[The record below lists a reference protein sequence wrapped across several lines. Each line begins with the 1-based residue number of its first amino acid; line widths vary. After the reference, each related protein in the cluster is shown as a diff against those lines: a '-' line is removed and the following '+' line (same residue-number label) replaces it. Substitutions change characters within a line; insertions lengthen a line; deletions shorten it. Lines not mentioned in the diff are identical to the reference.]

1 MVGAGGAL
9 VGVPFPSLGTAFV
22 AVGLVLV
29 VASVAMFRPSDPV
42 SLASRTSCVLGR
54 DVACAWVG
62 FRAHGCAARC
72 VLVRSFGVEGE
83 AHSEARKRRRSRTP
97 LSSSPPPLPLPQPL
111 SPSLGRSVC
120 LSPAPRAGGG
130 GAPPGDPL
138 RVRKE
143 GGGKGGG
150 KGRGKGGT
158 REKDGTW
165 TDEEGRSP
173 NRWVA
178 KGGDAMRPGGG
189 TPCHNRRG
197 ECSPNGPVPSRN
209 SSSGLGV
216 TGAPGPGT
224 QGERFP
230 SHARRGERPSRHRIF
245 AGGVCPFGP
254 PVQHEARPRNPEVHN
269 KRPRL
274 RENHGCDPDP
284 GDPVVLCATRI
295 DEGFCRK

>member
-62 FRAHGCAARC
+62 FRAHGCDARC

-97 LSSSPPPLPLPQPL
+97 SLTSSPPHPL
-111 SPSLGRSVC
+111 SPGLGLSLC

-143 GGGKGGG
+143 LGEKGG
-150 KGRGKGGT
+150 GKGGT
-158 REKDGTW
+158 REKGGTW

-173 NRWVA
+173 NRWAA

-189 TPCHNRRG
+189 HRATTDGANVHRMDRSRRG
-197 ECSPNGPVPSRN
+197 
-209 SSSGLGV
+209 
-216 TGAPGPGT
+216 
-224 QGERFP
+224 
-230 SHARRGERPSRHRIF
+230 I
-245 AGGVCPFGP
+245 P
-254 PVQHEARPRNPEVHN
+254 PRAW
-269 KRPRL
+269 
-274 RENHGCDPDP
+274 G
-284 GDPVVLCATRI
+284 
-295 DEGFCRK
+295 